1 MTDRSGTREDFRLH
15 ISLHGAVQ
23 GVGFRPF
30 VYRLAT
36 EMGLNGW
43 VLNSSQGV
51 FIEVEGD
58 RTALDRF
65 VTRLEKE
72 EPPRAYI
79 QGMETS
85 FLDPVGFTDFKIQ
98 ESNSDG
104 EKSAFV
110 LPDVAVCPDCAT
122 EIFDPRNRRYLYPFT
137 NCTNCGPRFSIINSL
152 PYDRPNTTMAKFE
165 MCDECKAEYDDP
177 TDRRFHAQPNACP
190 KCGPHLELWD
200 NSGSVLA
207 IRNAALLGA
216 AEAIRAGKIVA
227 LKGIGGFQ
235 LLVDA
240 WNDDAVERLRV
251 RKHREEKPLALM
263 YPSLDHVKY
272 DCEVSEVEERL
283 LWSPEAPIVLL
294 RSKKP
299 EARGGKGRIS
309 EIPRSVAPGNPYLGV
324 MLPYT
329 PLHLIIMRE
338 LGFPVVATSGNIS
351 DEPICTDEQEALH
364 RLGKIADLLLVHD
377 RPIERQVDDSVVRI
391 MAGRLQIVRRA
402 RGYAP
407 FPIEIQDS
415 KSKIQTC
422 LAVGGH
428 LKNTIAV
435 SSGNNIFISQHI
447 GDLSTAEAY
456 RAFEKVND
464 DFQRL
469 FEITPTI
476 IAHDIHPDYLSTQF
490 AAKAG
495 GEKVGVQHHLA
506 HVAACM
512 AENALGGRVLGVSW
526 DGTGYGEDGT
536 IWGGEFLV
544 TDGSSYDRVA
554 TLRPFRLPGGNA
566 SIKEPRRTALG
577 VLYEIFGDAVFE
589 MTELAPVL
597 EFDSGS
603 LTLLKK
609 MVKSGLNSPLTT
621 SAGRLFDAVASIAGI
636 RQIVNFEG
644 QAAMDLEFASAGA
657 DTDELYNFDIIGSGR
672 PETGD
677 RRLETG
683 DWRQETGNRKYF
695 EPVLVVNWERLIRG
709 VLADLSRK
717 VLIPMISAKFHNT
730 LSEIIVEIAKRAGED
745 KIALTGGCFQNR
757 YLTERAVRRLTGEGF
772 KVYWHQRVPPND
784 GGISLGQM
792 FVALKRKEGRLE
804 AGGGRSH
811 GAGVNQGAG
820 KLETREQNWTRK

>member
-1 MTDRSGTREDFRLH
+1 MTDRSGIREDFRLH

-51 FIEVEGD
+51 FIEVEGC
-58 RTALDRF
+58 RRELDSF
-65 VTRLEKE
+65 VARLEE
-72 EPPRAYI
+72 EKPPRAYI
-79 QGMETS
+79 HGMETS
-85 FLDPVGFTDFKIQ
+85 FLDPVGFMEFKIQ

-110 LPDVAVCPDCAT
+110 LPDIAICPDCAA
-122 EIFDPRNRRYLYPFT
+122 EIFDPGNRRYLYPFT

-152 PYDRPNTTMAKFE
+152 PYDRANTTMAKFE

-200 NSGSVLA
+200 NAGSVLA

-216 AEAIRAGKIVA
+216 AEAIRAGRIVA

-235 LLVDA
+235 ILVDA
-240 WNDDAVERLRV
+240 WNDDAVKRLRA

-263 YPSLDHVKY
+263 YPSLDHVKH
-272 DCEVSEVEERL
+272 DCEVSELEERL
-283 LWSPEAPIVLL
+283 LLSPEAPIVLL
-294 RSKKP
+294 GRKRRTIRRF
-299 EARGGKGRIS
+299 ETFARLETPDIS
-309 EIPRSVAPGNPYLGV
+309 ESIARRNPYLGV

-329 PLHLIIMRE
+329 PLHHILMRE
-338 LGFPVVATSGNIS
+338 LGFPIVATSGNIS
-351 DEPICTDEQEALH
+351 DEPICIDERETLYK
-364 RLGKIADLLLVHD
+364 LGKIADLLLVHD
-377 RPIERQVDDSVVRI
+377 RPIERQVDDSVVRVV
-391 MAGRLQIVRRA
+391 AGRMQIIRRA

-407 FPIEIQDS
+407 FPVEIQDS
-415 KSKIQTC
+415 EFKIQNC

-447 GDLSTAEAY
+447 GDLSTVEAY

-469 FEITPTI
+469 YEITPAI

-512 AENALGGRVLGVSW
+512 AENALDGRVLGVSW

-544 TDGSSYDRVA
+544 TDGSSYDRAA
-554 TLRPFRLPGGNA
+554 TFRPFRLPGGAA
-566 SIKEPRRTALG
+566 SIKEPRRTAVG

-589 MTELAPVL
+589 MTELPPVL
-597 EFDSGS
+597 AFDSGS

-621 SAGRLFDAVASIAGI
+621 SAGRLFDAVASISGI
-636 RQIVNFEG
+636 RHIVNFEG
-644 QAAMDLEFASAGA
+644 QGAMELEFASAGA
-657 DTDELYNFDIIGSGR
+657 DTEEHYGFEIV
-672 PETGD
+672 GD
-677 RRLETG
+677 RR
-683 DWRQETGNRKYF
+683 QEMRDRKYF
-695 EPVLVVNWERLIRG
+695 EPKLVIDWEKIIRG
-709 VLADLSRK
+709 VLADLSDS
-717 VLIPMISAKFHNT
+717 IPVGVASAKFHNT
-730 LSEIIVEIAKRAGED
+730 LAEIIVDAAKHVDEE
-745 KIALTGGCFQNR
+745 KVVLTGGCFQNKF
-757 YLTERAVRRLTGEGF
+757 LTERTVRRLTKEGF

-784 GGISLGQM
+784 GGISLGQV
-792 FVALKRKEGRLE
+792 FVALKRSKMEEVRSRKIE
-804 AGGGRSH
+804 AGS
-811 GAGVNQGAG
+811 
-820 KLETREQNWTRK
+820 RKKVLRLPKH